1 MKKSLVI
8 ALCLYALGLP
18 ALGLPALAAAPP
30 PPSSLNLE
38 QVEQVRCVAALAIA
52 ANDQVRGAPGWVGF
66 PWLPDRG
73 KRFAGIVGD
82 QLVSE
87 TKMTREAIRDAILGE
102 VASLQS
108 RAAASTNPQPE
119 AQSLVRSCIAMMDKV
134 DPPKAPPT
142 LVQCAAMVAIAAR
155 DATATDQSRQL
166 ANVSAILDSQ
176 ARDQLRAEGKTDAQ
190 ADIVIGLEKESILA
204 ASKAN
209 KAKGQ
214 MDDLN
219 FEHCFAQAAGR

>member
-1 MKKSLVI
+1 MTI
-8 ALCLYALGLP
+8 ALAL
-18 ALGLPALAAAPP
+18 ATLAAAPP
-30 PPSSLNLE
+30 APLPPLSLNLE

-73 KRFAGIVGD
+73 KRFAGIIGD
-82 QLVSE
+82 RLVVE
-87 TKMTREAIRDAILGE
+87 TKMTREAIRDNILRE
-102 VASLQS
+102 VAALQA

-119 AQSLVRSCIAMMDKV
+119 TQSLVRSCIAMMDKV
-134 DPPKAPPT
+134 DPPKSPPT

-155 DATATDQSRQL
+155 DASGTDQSRQL
-166 ANVSAILDSQ
+166 ANVSAILESQ
-176 ARDQLRAEGKTDAQ
+176 AREELRGQGKTDAQ
-190 ADIVIGLEKESILA
+190 ADIVLGLEKETILA

-219 FEHCFAQAAGR
+219 FEHCFARAAGR

>member
-1 MKKSLVI
+1 MKRLMMI
-8 ALCLYALGLP
+8 AIPLATM
-18 ALGLPALAAAPP
+18 AAAPP
-30 PPSSLNLE
+30 ASPPPSPLSLNLE

-73 KRFAGIVGD
+73 KRFAGIIGD
-82 QLVSE
+82 RLVVE
-87 TKMTREAIRDAILGE
+87 TKMTREAIRDNILRE
-102 VASLQS
+102 VAALQS
-108 RAAASTNPQPE
+108 RATASTNPQPE

-134 DPPKAPPT
+134 DPPKSPPT

-155 DATATDQSRQL
+155 DASGGDQSRQL
-166 ANVSAILDSQ
+166 ANVSAILESQ
-176 ARDQLRAEGKTDAQ
+176 AREELRGQGKTDAQ
-190 ADIVIGLEKESILA
+190 ADIVLGLEKETILA
-204 ASKAN
+204 LSKAN

-219 FEHCFAQAAGR
+219 FEHCFARAAGR